1 MESIMPGGDNLH
13 LLQLLMAPFFTFYL
27 DGGDSVVAGD
37 ESADL
42 CSSFQTKW
50 RRECQSNVIIFP
62 WFVPPSSSPSPNGA
76 VLDALN
82 MKQHKRGRA
91 LLLIT

>member
-1 MESIMPGGDNLH
+1 MSASPQALILTGKKNSANLIESIMPGGDNLH

-42 CSSFQTKW
+42 CSSLQTK
-50 RRECQSNVIIFP
+50 
-62 WFVPPSSSPSPNGA
+62 
-76 VLDALN
+76 
-82 MKQHKRGRA
+82 
-91 LLLIT
+91 